1 MDWAGKI
8 RIINIEKAE
17 PALGGISIEYTD
29 CFEVEGE
36 LKSILT
42 EMDEYP
48 WGKAGFENIVKTFSR
63 YMAKLWKVHPF
74 REGNGR
80 CQRMFIEHL
89 CYSAGYR
96 LDFIKITGKE
106 MLEASVKAFDLEYD
120 MMEQLIFKSLSKE

>member
-1 MDWAGKI
+1 M
-8 RIINIEKAE
+8 RIINIKKAE

-42 EMDEYP
+42 EMDKYP

-74 REGNGR
+74 RDGNTR
-80 CQRMFIEHL
+80 TIVIFA
-89 CYSAGYR
+89 AG
-96 LDFIKITGKE
+96 
-106 MLEASVKAFDLEYD
+106 
-120 MMEQLIFKSLSKE
+120 SLKVR